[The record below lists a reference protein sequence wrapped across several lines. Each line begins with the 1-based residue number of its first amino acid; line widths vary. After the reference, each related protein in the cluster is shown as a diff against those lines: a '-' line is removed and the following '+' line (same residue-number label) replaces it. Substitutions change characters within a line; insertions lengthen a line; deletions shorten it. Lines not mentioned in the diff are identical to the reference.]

1 MNVTKAMDTRIGE
14 LNFESGYPSQKT
26 APKGRNGGIKK

>member
-1 MNVTKAMDTRIGE
+1 MNLTETTDTRIGE
-14 LNFESGYPSQKT
+14 LTFESGYPSQKT